1 MFEQVV
7 EPISKLSNRQ
17 AERSSVRRFYVEP
30 GEAGKVHPQIKGQ
43 DFRHMQKVLRHEPGD
58 RVILIDGSGFEYLSV
73 IEKMD
78 SGTAYLSVLEKR
90 WSDTAS
96 PLELVVAQ
104 GFLKDKKMDTI
115 IRHLTELGLTRWIP
129 VISQRSVARPDH
141 RRMHERMRR
150 WKTIAVE
157 SMKQCGLSRIPLISD
172 AMTFEALLDSGE
184 EYDGKIIFWEEEKV
198 PLKDLFPNKPRKL
211 LVLVGPEGGFSP
223 EEVDHAK
230 AFGFSSASLGPR
242 ILRAETASI
251 AACTLLQYLY
261 GDMKKEIHPF

>member
-1 MFEQVV
+1 M
-7 EPISKLSNRQ
+7 
-17 AERSSVRRFYVEP
+17 RRFYVDP
-30 GEAGKVHPQIKGQ
+30 DEARKEYPQIKGQ

-73 IEKMD
+73 IEKMN
-78 SGTAYLSVLEKR
+78 SSKAFLSVLDKK
-90 WSDTAS
+90 WSETAS
-96 PLELVVAQ
+96 PLELTVAQ
-104 GFLKDKKMDTI
+104 GFLKEKKMDTI

-150 WKTIAVE
+150 WNAIAVE
-157 SMKQCGLSRIPLISD
+157 SMKQCGLSRIPDISEV
-172 AMTFEALLDSGE
+172 MTFEALIESKE
-184 EYDGKIIFWEEEKV
+184 AYDGKIIFWEEETA
-198 PLKDLFPNKPRKL
+198 PLKDLFPDNPKKI

-223 EEVDHAK
+223 EEVNHAK
-230 AFGFSSASLGPR
+230 GCGFKSASLGPR